1 MTEPR
6 TTIRLWD
13 LPLRL
18 FHWGVVVLIPLMWW
32 TNKQGNMER
41 HQMFGLMLLF
51 LLVFR
56 IVWGLI
62 GSETA
67 RFTSFVKGP
76 FTIASY
82 LTGKD
87 KTPSVG
93 HNPLGAL
100 SVVALI
106 VVLLAQ
112 IGLGLF
118 SQDTDGLF
126 SGPLNHFIPASDPDL
141 GDKVHH
147 WHKLGFT
154 LILVLVGVHLA
165 AILFYTLVKKE
176 RLVPPMVTG
185 RKVVEPG
192 VPQPTIAPL
201 WRVVPALL
209 VAGVV
214 TWWVAHGANWPPLP
228 H

>member
-1 MTEPR
+1 MIETR

-51 LLVFR
+51 LVTFR
-56 IVWGLI
+56 VIWGLI
-62 GSETA
+62 GSETS

-76 FTIASY
+76 FTILSY

-87 KTPSVG
+87 GTPSVG

-100 SVVALI
+100 SVLALLT
-106 VVLLAQ
+106 VLLVQ

-126 SGPLNHFIPASDPDL
+126 SGPLNHYIPSDNFDM
-141 GDKVHH
+141 GDKVRH
-147 WHKLGFT
+147 WHELGFNV
-154 LILVLVGVHLA
+154 ILGLVGVHLA

-176 RLVPPMVTG
+176 RLVLPMVTG
-185 RKVVEPG
+185 RKKVAQG
-192 VPQPTIAPL
+192 VAQPTVAPL
-201 WRVVPALL
+201 WRVIPAVLI
-209 VAGVV
+209 AGVV
-214 TWWVAHGANWPPLP
+214 TWWVANGANWPPF

>member
-1 MTEPR
+1 MTETR

-32 TNKQGNMER
+32 TYKQGNMER
-41 HQMFGLMLLF
+41 HETFGLMLLF
-51 LLVFR
+51 LVTFR
-56 IVWGLI
+56 VMWGLI

-76 FTIASY
+76 FTILSY
-82 LTGKD
+82 LTAKD
-87 KTPSVG
+87 RTPSVG

-100 SVVALI
+100 SVLALLL
-106 VVLLAQ
+106 VLLAQ

-126 SGPLNHFIPASDPDL
+126 SGPLNHYIPADNLDL
-141 GDKVHH
+141 GDRVHH
-147 WHKLGFT
+147 LHKLGFNV
-154 LILVLVGVHLA
+154 ILALVGVHLA

-185 RKVVEPG
+185 RKAVDPD
-192 VPQPTIAPL
+192 VPQPRIAPA
-201 WRVVPALL
+201 WRLIPALA

-214 TWWVAHGANWPPLP
+214 TWWVAHGANWPPV
-228 H
+228 

>member
-1 MTEPR
+1 MTEKSI
-6 TTIRLWD
+6 TIRLWD

-51 LLVFR
+51 LVLFR
-56 IVWGLI
+56 LVWGVI
-62 GSETA
+62 GSETS
-67 RFTSFVKGP
+67 RFASFIKGP
-76 FTIASY
+76 FQIAAY
-82 LTGKD
+82 LMGKD
-87 KTPSVG
+87 KTASVG

-106 VVLLAQ
+106 AMLAVQ

-118 SQDTDGLF
+118 SQDTDGMF
-126 SGPLNHFIPASDPDL
+126 SGPLNHLIPADNYDM
-141 GDKVHH
+141 GDKVRH
-147 WHKLGFT
+147 WHALGFYV
-154 LILVLVGVHLA
+154 ILGLVAVHLL

-176 RLVPPMVTG
+176 HLVPPMVTG
-185 RKVVEPG
+185 RLRVEPG
-192 VPQPTIAPL
+192 VVQPRMVPL
-201 WRVVPALL
+201 WRMIPAAL

-214 TWWVAHGANWPPLP
+214 TSWVANGAHWPPFA
-228 H
+228 

>member
-1 MTEPR
+1 MTGKSL
-6 TTIRLWD
+6 TIRLWD

-32 TNKQGNMER
+32 SQKQGNLER

-51 LLVFR
+51 LLIFR
-56 IVWGLI
+56 IVWGMI
-62 GSETA
+62 GSETS

-112 IGLGLF
+112 VGLGLF

-126 SGPLNHFIPASDPDL
+126 SGPLNHYIPADNIDL

-147 WHKLGFT
+147 WHKLGFN

-165 AILFYTLVKKE
+165 AIAFYSLVKKE

-185 RKVVEPG
+185 RKAVEPG
-192 VPQPTIAPL
+192 VPQPRMAPL
-201 WRVVPALL
+201 WRVIPALL

-214 TWWVAHGANWPPLP
+214 TWWVAHGAMWPPV
-228 H
+228 